1 LLIQSQSDSARFG
14 ALLIVPHCFVDCSSF
29 QVHDFELHFNAD
41 AEGTYEWIDLNE
53 QRRLAEA
60 EAPVSPSSLNFS
72 REVSGL
78 TSQDTLTFS
87 RNNSAE
93 HGKLESLVSQRAW

>member
-1 LLIQSQSDSARFG
+1 MFFI
-14 ALLIVPHCFVDCSSF
+14 

-41 AEGTYEWIDLNE
+41 TEGTYEWIDLNE
-53 QRRLAEA
+53 QRRQAEA

-87 RNNSAE
+87 RNSSAE
-93 HGKLESLVSQRAW
+93 HNECNGEPRASGRVEL